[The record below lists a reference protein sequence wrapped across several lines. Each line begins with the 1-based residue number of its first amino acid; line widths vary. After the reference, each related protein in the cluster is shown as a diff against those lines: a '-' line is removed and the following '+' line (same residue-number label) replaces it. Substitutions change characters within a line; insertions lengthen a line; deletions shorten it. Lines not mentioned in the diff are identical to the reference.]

1 MSKQNGN
8 WIDIG
13 WYTFRDMK
21 IRYGVR
27 RGKAGG
33 TPLVI
38 FNGVGQSIEVLQPL
52 IEALGDV
59 EVITYD
65 VPGTGL
71 SDTPALPWRYRRHAE
86 LAAALVK
93 HLGYD
98 SVTAM
103 GISWGGPLAQQF
115 TRQNPALVQK
125 LILAVSPPGNLM
137 IPGKPGVYW
146 RMAHVKRFTDR
157 NYMRSIASHIYGG
170 TIRTDDSSLDAHIE
184 RLQPPSRR
192 GYLYQALTMWGW
204 TSLAWLWR
212 LKQPTLIIQ
221 GEDDPMVPNLNAH
234 IMACLIPDS
243 QLEFVDC
250 GHMLILTRVPEVSRL
265 VKNFMVA

>member
-1 MSKQNGN
+1 MNKKHSH
-8 WIDIG
+8 WIEFG
-13 WYTFRDMK
+13 WHRFRDMK

-27 RGKAGG
+27 PG
-33 TPLVI
+33 TSVGIPLLI

-52 IEALGDV
+52 IDALDGV
-59 EVITYD
+59 EVIVYD

-71 SDTPALPWRYRRHAE
+71 SDTPRLPWRYREHAE
-86 LAAALVK
+86 LAADLVA
-93 HLGYD
+93 HLGYER
-98 SVTAM
+98 VTAM

-115 TRQNPALVQK
+115 ARSNPALVHK

-170 TIRTDDSSLDAHIE
+170 TIRTDESSLDGHIE
-184 RLQPPSRR
+184 RLLPPSRR

-204 TSLAWLWR
+204 TSLGWLWR
-212 LKQPTLIIQ
+212 LRQPTLIIQ
-221 GEDDPMVPNLNAH
+221 GEDDPMVPNINAR

-243 QLEFVDC
+243 TLEFIDC
-250 GHMLILTRVPEVSRL
+250 GHMLILTRVPQVAKL
-265 VKNFMVA
+265 VRSFLVV